1 MDKIMIEDIIASSNL
16 LIKSDLITLKKVVE
30 NERFYSIPLY
40 QRLYVWGED
49 QVIILLEDLERATK
63 TPDNYYFLGGTMI
76 ISNQSQY
83 DLIDGQQRFTTLWL
97 LSYELKNE
105 LEAFAYSHI
114 DKSYIKRLS
123 FSISSL

>member
-1 MDKIMIEDIIASSNL
+1 MIEDLIVTRNL
-16 LIKSDLITLKKVVE
+16 SIKSDLITLKNVVE

-49 QVIILLEDLERATK
+49 QVTTLLEDLERATK

-76 ISNQSQY
+76 ISNQSKY

-97 LSYELKNE
+97 LSYELKTGTE
-105 LEAFAYSHI
+105 RR
-114 DKSYIKRLS
+114 KSEGEKRR
-123 FSISSL
+123 F